1 MHIQVR
7 RESSMGALFLKLI
20 NFFWQDT
27 LKLTSE
33 NKNNL
38 LTEIL
43 NHEEL
48 QQDWLFVHPA
58 GLGRSAK
65 GGISFITRLNNTK
78 GMTVNLSYFLM
89 TSCSR
94 SLNSFPSLMIVAA
107 FNLMGTSA
115 CWITKWNI
123 ISAYNDANS
132 PIVSMW
138 WILREHDLRVSK
150 WHKDSTE
157 QTKYWQKF

>member
-65 GGISFITRLNNTK
+65 GGISFITRLNHTI
-78 GMTVNLSYFLM
+78 GMTVNCLTFWWLPALVPWTAFL
-89 TSCSR
+89 
-94 SLNSFPSLMIVAA
+94 PSWSWQHLIWWERQLAELQNEISSALTMMQIVLYEHMMWTARA
-107 FNLMGTSA
+107 WSA
-115 CWITKWNI
+115 RLKVT
-123 ISAYNDANS
+123 
-132 PIVSMW
+132 
-138 WILREHDLRVSK
+138 
-150 WHKDSTE
+150 
-157 QTKYWQKF
+157 